1 MTNNMILFSSNV
13 CPQNSL
19 NMRREA
25 PVHPLPSETFDRN
38 LQSSSSHANHAQS
51 LGHPLKI
58 ITGLSG
64 LLSALQQVQEI

>member
-25 PVHPLPSETFDRN
+25 PVHPLLVGDLCS
-38 LQSSSSHANHAQS
+38 
-51 LGHPLKI
+51 
-58 ITGLSG
+58 
-64 LLSALQQVQEI
+64 

>member
-25 PVHPLPSETFDRN
+25 PVHHLFVGDLCS
-38 LQSSSSHANHAQS
+38 
-51 LGHPLKI
+51 
-58 ITGLSG
+58 
-64 LLSALQQVQEI
+64 